1 MNLEIRK
8 DLALKLL
15 QWHDSQRDS
24 IYQLGC
30 MLQKEEFDED
40 AHQQLIKD
48 TVFNLKLELK
58 QPVVKGLEE
67 DDNNG
72 IGLITKAGVKEV
84 KHLINMLHVLGNS
97 YSYDIIEISED
108 PFGFWTIT
116 SDRDET
122 LFIQNVCE
130 QKAFIK
136 SVIALDA
143 SLQTNAALI
152 KFIAQRGEAGVS
164 CAIGKD
170 TWQSYTL
177 ED

>member
-1 MNLEIRK
+1 MMNPEIRR

-15 QWHDSQRDS
+15 QWYAGQRDP
-24 IYQLGC
+24 IYQLAC

-48 TVFNLKLELK
+48 VIFNFLMELK
-58 QPVVKGLEE
+58 QPVVKGPEE

-72 IGLITKAGVKEV
+72 IGLITKAGVREV
-84 KHLINMLHVLGNS
+84 KHLINMLHVLGNPH
-97 YSYDIIEISED
+97 SYDIIEITED
-108 PFGFWTIT
+108 LFGFWTIT

-136 SVIALDA
+136 SVIA
-143 SLQTNAALI
+143 
-152 KFIAQRGEAGVS
+152 
-164 CAIGKD
+164 
-170 TWQSYTL
+170 
-177 ED
+177 